1 MGTVSVNYLILV
13 ISFCIIAF
21 FIGRLTSNERKNN
34 KRLQAE
40 LEQSRDEIRDYRSRV
55 TNHFRETARRV
66 NVLTENY
73 RDVYEHLALGAKDL
87 CDKNNAP
94 ELMNE
99 LKRNPMLREETAEDP
114 VIDQE
119 AVPVQTN
126 AESKIADEDLDTA
139 ADPTATENHAEST
152 APETDPGGGTTE
164 SSKTDE
170 NSGEDAG
177 FNENVNNEPGIGTD
191 EHIEPD
197 QQSPGQNSSTE
208 PK

>member
-99 LKRNPMLREETAEDP
+99 LKRNPMLSEETAEDP

-126 AESKIADEDLDTA
+126 AESKIADEDQDTA
-139 ADPTATENHAEST
+139 ADPT

-197 QQSPGQNSSTE
+197 QQPSRQDSSA
-208 PK
+208 

>member
-13 ISFCIIAF
+13 VSFCIIAF
-21 FIGRLTSNERKNN
+21 IIGRLTSNERKNN
-34 KRLQAE
+34 KRLQTE
-40 LEQSRDEIRDYRSRV
+40 LEQSREEIRDYRSRV

-99 LKRNPMLREETAEDP
+99 LKRNPMLSEEAAEDP

-119 AVPVQTN
+119 AVSVQTN
-126 AESKIADEDLDTA
+126 AESKIADEDRDAA
-139 ADPTATENHAEST
+139 ADSTATENQTEST
-152 APETDPGGGTTE
+152 APETDPGSDTTE
-164 SSKTDE
+164 SSKTDK

-177 FNENVNNEPGIGTD
+177 FNENVSNEPGIGTD

-197 QQSPGQNSSTE
+197 QRPSGQNSSTE
-208 PK
+208 PR

>member
-1 MGTVSVNYLILV
+1 MGTVSVNCLILV

-21 FIGRLTSNERKNN
+21 FIGRLTSNERKDN

-40 LEQSRDEIRDYRSRV
+40 LEQSREEIRDYRSRV

-73 RDVYEHLALGAKDL
+73 RDVYEHLAMGAKDL

-99 LKRNPMLREETAEDP
+99 LKRNPILSEETAEDP
-114 VIDQE
+114 VVDQE
-119 AVPVQTN
+119 IISVQTDN
-126 AESKIADEDLDTA
+126 EPVIADDNQDNASGSRATEDETA
-139 ADPTATENHAEST
+139 AT
-152 APETDPGGGTTE
+152 APETDPDGDTAE

-170 NSGEDAG
+170 NNGGNAG
-177 FNENVNNEPGIGTD
+177 VDENLNNESTITANEHTD
-191 EHIEPD
+191 PE
-197 QQSPGQNSSTE
+197 QQPSRQDSSI
-208 PK
+208 